1 MSQAVTRT
9 KPESRGLPSPTLIA
23 FLFLLAA
30 AAAGAVWLAQQL
42 SDPAALPIRRV
53 QIEGEFLHLEPARL
67 QDIVERSVDAGFF
80 GVDVARVRARLLDEP
95 WIREATI
102 HRVWPDTLRV
112 SVVEQ
117 VPVARWGTE
126 MLLNENG
133 DIFAPSPESIPQGFV
148 QFDGPLGLE
157 LDILNRYRAMSPRF
171 VELGLA
177 IEKIR
182 LSARHAWT
190 VYLDGGQEIEL
201 GRRDV
206 DVRLNRFLLAYR
218 AGLTDIWAD
227 IGRIDL
233 RYPNG
238 FAVSQRGYVPGHG

>member
-1 MSQAVTRT
+1 MNQAVTRA
-9 KPESRGLPSPTLIA
+9 KPESRALPSPTLLA
-23 FLFLLAA
+23 FFFLLAA
-30 AAAGAVWLAQQL
+30 AAAGALWLVQQL
-42 SDPAALPIRRV
+42 ADPAALPIRRV
-53 QIEGEFLHLEPARL
+53 QIEGEFLHLEPAHL

-102 HRVWPDTLRV
+102 RRVWPDTLRV
-112 SVVEQ
+112 SVIEQ
-117 VPVARWGTE
+117 VPVARWGAE
-126 MLLNENG
+126 MLLNESG
-133 DIFAPSPESIPQGFV
+133 DIFAPAPESIPQGFV

-157 LDILNRYRAMSPRF
+157 LEMLNRYRAMRPRF

-177 IEKIR
+177 VARLR

-190 VYLDGGQEIEL
+190 IYLDGGQEIEL

-206 DVRLNRFLLAYR
+206 ERRLDRFLLAYR
-218 AGLTDIWAD
+218 TGLMDIWAG

-238 FAVSQRGYVPGHG
+238 FAVSQRQALPSHG